1 MTSLTITTNIYLLF
15 NTFTIKQMNEKGFM
29 IIFML
34 SETTWVAYLQKLF
47 VKSFYESHILIA
59 VMNYLQL
66 MRLKMRPSTE
76 WGPANTEDRA
86 RHQRYQ
92 DILPPIHFCDPHLL
106 AKLMGSNI
114 SDISEIE
121 KQVAMTPYG
130 SVLLQTL
137 NTPSMTP
144 TQSRASLIAY
154 ALANGSGN
162 LAQMSGSGSLAQLH
176 KKRNSPSECSDV

>member
-1 MTSLTITTNIYLLF
+1 MIQFVVFVSFQLL
-15 NTFTIKQMNEKGFM
+15 
-29 IIFML
+29 
-34 SETTWVAYLQKLF
+34 
-47 VKSFYESHILIA
+47 
-59 VMNYLQL
+59 
-66 MRLKMRPSTE
+66 RLKMRPSTE

-86 RHQRYQ
+86 RHQRYL

-137 NTPSMTP
+137 NTPHMTP
-144 TQSRASLIAY
+144 TQSKTSLIAY
-154 ALANGSGN
+154 ALANGSTN
-162 LAQMSGSGSLAQLH
+162 LQHLSGSLAQLQR
-176 KKRNSPSECSDV
+176 KRNSPSECSEV

>member
-1 MTSLTITTNIYLLF
+1 M
-15 NTFTIKQMNEKGFM
+15 KM
-29 IIFML
+29 
-34 SETTWVAYLQKLF
+34 
-47 VKSFYESHILIA
+47 
-59 VMNYLQL
+59 
-66 MRLKMRPSTE
+66 KMRPSSE
-76 WGPANTEDRA
+76 WGPANTEDRQ

-130 SVLLQTL
+130 SVLLQQL
-137 NTPSMTP
+137 NTPHMTP
-144 TQSRASLIAY
+144 AQSKASLIAY

-162 LAQMSGSGSLAQLH
+162 IAQMSGSGSLAQLY
-176 KKRNSPSECSDV
+176 KKRNSPSECSEV